1 MTMKERRL
9 MNDRLVD
16 VQGYAKIAA
25 EGWNE
30 GDPDKALYW
39 LEQVIKEAKDAIDY
53 VVAPNVANDDNQA

>member
-1 MTMKERRL
+1 MNERRL

-39 LEQVIKEAKDAIDY
+39 LEQVIREAQDAIQY
-53 VVAPNVANDDNQA
+53 VVGPDTTNDDNQA

>member
-1 MTMKERRL
+1 MTMNERRL

-53 VVAPNVANDDNQA
+53 VVAPNVANDEHQA

>member
-1 MTMKERRL
+1 MTMNERRL

-39 LEQVIKEAKDAIDY
+39 LEQVIKEAQDAIDY
-53 VVAPNVANDDNQA
+53 VLAPNVANDDHQA

>member
-1 MTMKERRL
+1 MNERRL

-39 LEQVIKEAKDAIDY
+39 LEQVIEEAQDAIEY
-53 VVAPNVANDDNQA
+53 VVAPNVANADNQA

>member
-1 MTMKERRL
+1 MTMNERRL

>member
-1 MTMKERRL
+1 MNERRL
-9 MNDRLVD
+9 MDDRLVD

-39 LEQVIKEAKDAIDY
+39 LEQVIEEAQDAIQY
-53 VVAPNVANDDNQA
+53 VVGPDTATDEHEAQ